1 MPTPDRVKLVGT
13 AEVAR
18 ILGVSRQR
26 ADAIT
31 RKHTFPK
38 AAGSLAAGRVWFED
52 DVRAWAK
59 ANGREVHA

>member
-1 MPTPDRVKLVGT
+1 M

-31 RKHTFPK
+31 RKLTFPR
-38 AAGSLAAGRVWFED
+38 AAGSLAAGRVWFEED
-52 DVRAWAK
+52 IRAWARD
-59 ANGREVHA
+59 NRREVHE